1 MERLKGVSGL
11 QYRRQ
16 LVLQEFQY
24 RIHLML
30 LMLKDKK
37 IRRILPITQC
47 ISELAHSLLEQ
58 YCLKYTPTPRRDRM
72 EALICDMFIA
82 ATALKYKLVLF
93 TQNLSH
99 FLGRRVLAI
108 LENVETLPPPR
119 QNEECEKSLAH
130 KEPKEFKATR
140 DWADKICRRFLFVER
155 IEDIGWSQGK
165 PKVRQELPN
174 RLIVYLPGRQIS
186 GIGFRL
192 TTTSQTDGQLRRA
205 TQEVERWITKEID
218 L

>member
-1 MERLKGVSGL
+1 MKKGIADSLILMHYDNGHSSAIDWWETRLEEGWEINISLIACMERLKGISGL
-11 QYRRQ
+11 QYKRQ

-30 LMLKDKK
+30 KDKK
-37 IRRILPITQC
+37 IRRILPITRC

-99 FLGRRVLAI
+99 FQCVNKL
-108 LENVETLPPPR
+108 NV
-119 QNEECEKSLAH
+119 
-130 KEPKEFKATR
+130 KE
-140 DWADKICRRFLFVER
+140 ADYN
-155 IEDIGWSQGK
+155 IEGNGM
-165 PKVRQELPN
+165 N
-174 RLIVYLPGRQIS
+174 
-186 GIGFRL
+186 
-192 TTTSQTDGQLRRA
+192 
-205 TQEVERWITKEID
+205 
-218 L
+218 